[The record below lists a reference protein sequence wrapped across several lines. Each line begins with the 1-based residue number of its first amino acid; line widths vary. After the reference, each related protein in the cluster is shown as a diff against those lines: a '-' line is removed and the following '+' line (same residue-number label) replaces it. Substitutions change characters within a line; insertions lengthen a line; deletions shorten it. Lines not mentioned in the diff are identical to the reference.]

1 MATAMRPASQRVV
14 ITGMG
19 AISALGHDAPSHWNA
34 LREGCSGIAPLEH
47 ARAPDLRVR
56 VAAQVRNFDPAT
68 HFDERLLAVLD
79 RVSQFAILA
88 AREAVATSGWEPSS
102 TPSPRIAVIIGTGT
116 GGETSR
122 DEESRKLYA
131 DRAARIHPFSIV
143 RAMLS
148 APTSHVAVANHATGP
163 VFAVSS
169 ACASSN
175 HALAQAALL
184 IRAGVVDVAI
194 AGGAEACLS
203 YSVLKAWEAMR
214 VLADDTCRPFCQQR
228 RGLVLGEGAGMFV
241 LESLAHAE
249 ARGASPLAELAGSG
263 MSSDAGDLVAPS
275 ADGAAAAMRAALA
288 DAGLAPDTVDHI
300 NAHGTGTAAN
310 DVTETR
316 AIRDVFAAHADRI
329 AVTSTKSMHGHAL
342 GAAGALELVAT
353 LGAIRDGSVPPTAN
367 FLDHDEACDLDVVTG
382 TARPMAIRTALSNSF
397 AFGGLNAVLALAAMR
412 G

>member
-1 MATAMRPASQRVV
+1 MRPPEQRVV

-34 LREGCSGIAPLEH
+34 LRDGRSGIGPLQLPGAGE
-47 ARAPDLRVR
+47 LRVR
-56 VAAQVRNFDPAT
+56 IAAQVHGFDPAA
-68 HFDERLLAVLD
+68 HFEERDLALLD
-79 RVSQFAILA
+79 RVSQFALLTA
-88 AREAVATSGWEPSS
+88 SEAVVQSGW
-102 TPSPRIAVIIGTGT
+102 SPADTSPDRIAVIVGTGT

-131 DRAARIHPFSIV
+131 EGAARIHPFSIV
-143 RAMLS
+143 RAMSS
-148 APTSHVAVANHATGP
+148 APASHIAHAHGATGP

-175 HALAQAALL
+175 HAIAQAALL

-194 AGGAEACLS
+194 AGGSEACLS

-214 VLADDTCRPFCQQR
+214 VLADDTCRPFCRQR
-228 RGLVLGEGAGMFV
+228 HGLVLGEGAGMFV
-241 LESLAHAE
+241 LESLAHAS
-249 ARGASPLAELAGSG
+249 ARGATPIAELSGAG
-263 MSSDAGDLVAPS
+263 MSSDAGDIVAPS
-275 ADGAAAAMRAALA
+275 AKGAAAAMRMALA
-288 DAGLAPDTVDHI
+288 ESGLPPEQIDHI

-310 DVTETR
+310 DATETR

-353 LGAIRDGSVPPTAN
+353 LCAIRDATVPPTAN
-367 FLDHDEACDLDVVTG
+367 FVDRDEACNLDVVTG
-382 TARPMAIRTALSNSF
+382 SARGMPIRAALSNSF
-397 AFGGLNAVLALAAMR
+397 AFGGLNAVLALAAMP